1 MAGERSTG
9 SSQQDGG
16 TARTSAQLVSDEPAG
31 MVSGHFTH
39 CQNCGH
45 QPLLS
50 IMDFGHH
57 PPCDSLVRPAQLT
70 LPEPF
75 YPLHLLRCER
85 CGLVQ
90 IDYAVDPA
98 ELFYEG
104 YPYMTGITGA
114 LKSNFD
120 AMAGKV
126 IETLGLQPGSLVID
140 IGSND
145 GTILEGFKA
154 RGMRVLGVEPTG
166 IAKIAN
172 SKGIP
177 TRQAFFSED
186 VARDILQKEGPAS
199 LITAANV
206 FAHVANLG
214 PCLRGIHALLGD
226 RGTFISESHYL
237 LDLID
242 TLQYDTIYHEHLR
255 FYSIK
260 PMQDMMKRFGF
271 SVVDAERIPNHGGSI
286 RVYAVKGTEKNPSG
300 RLQELVKQEEAYGLY
315 ETALYTTFARR
326 VRQSKWKL
334 MHLLSDLK
342 MKGHRIAGIGSP
354 GRSSTVMNY
363 CGIGPDYLDYT
374 AEQATSLKVG
384 LFTPGTHVPVV
395 DEKRLFEDQPEYAL
409 VLAWHLGETIP
420 RKLRSKGLR
429 SKFIMPLP
437 DPVILD
443 W

>member
-1 MAGERSTG
+1 MASDSSAAASRKDGEARHLPG
-9 SSQQDGG
+9 RAGG
-16 TARTSAQLVSDEPAG
+16 NDPVG
-31 MVSGHFTH
+31 MVSGHFDY

-45 QPLLS
+45 RPLAHVL
-50 IMDFGHH
+50 DFGHH
-57 PPCDSLVRPAQLT
+57 PPCDSLLRPAQLT
-70 LPEPF
+70 KPETF
-75 YPLHLLRCER
+75 YPLDLYRCEQ

-90 IDYAVDPA
+90 INHAVDPK
-98 ELFYEG
+98 ELFYEE

-126 IETLGLQPGSLVID
+126 IESLRIQPGSLVVD

-145 GTILEGFKA
+145 GTILQGFKT
-154 RGMRVLGVEPTG
+154 RGMRALGVEPTG

-172 SKGIP
+172 SRGI
-177 TRQAFFSED
+177 TTLQTFFSQD
-186 VARDILQKEGPAS
+186 VAQDVLKKEGPAS

-214 PCLRGIHALLGD
+214 PCLRGIHALLAD
-226 RGTFISESHYL
+226 NGTFISESHYL

-260 PMQDMMKRFGF
+260 PMQDMMRRFGF
-271 SVVDAERIPNHGGSI
+271 SVVDVERIPNHGGSI
-286 RVYAVKGTEKNPSG
+286 RVYAVKGTEGKPSE
-300 RLQELVKQEEAYGLY
+300 RMQELVKQEEAYGLY
-315 ETALYTTFARR
+315 NPALYVKFKQR
-326 VRQSKWKL
+326 VEQSKWKL
-334 MHLLSDLK
+334 MHVLTDLK
-342 MKGHRIAGIGSP
+342 LKGHRIVGIGSP

-374 AEQATSLKVG
+374 AEQASSLKVG

-395 DEKRLFEDQPEYAL
+395 DEKKLFEDQPDYAL
-409 VLAWHLGETIP
+409 VLAWHLGDTIP
-420 RKLRSKGLR
+420 RKLRNKGLK

-437 DPVILD
+437 EPMVLD

>member
-1 MAGERSTG
+1 MASERSTG
-9 SSQQDGG
+9 ASPKAAE
-16 TARTSAQLVSDEPAG
+16 TERTSGRLPGDGPVG
-31 MVSGHFTH
+31 TVSGHFTH

-45 QPLLS
+45 QPLLT

-57 PPCDSLVRPAQLT
+57 PPCDSLVRPAQLSK
-70 LPEPF
+70 PEPF
-75 YPLHLLRCER
+75 YPLHLFRCER

-98 ELFYEG
+98 ELFYEE

-126 IETLGLQPGSLVID
+126 IETLSLQPGSLVVD

-145 GTILEGFKA
+145 GTILQGFKT

-166 IAKIAN
+166 IAKVAN
-172 SKGIP
+172 TRGI
-177 TRQAFFSED
+177 TTLQTFFSEE
-186 VARDILQKEGPAS
+186 VAQDIVKKEGPAS

-214 PCLRGIHALLGD
+214 PCLRGIHALLAD
-226 RGTFISESHYL
+226 HGTFISESHYL

-286 RVYAVKGTEKNPSG
+286 RVYAVKGTAGKPSG
-300 RLQELVKQEEAYGLY
+300 RLQQLIKQEEAYGLY
-315 ETALYTTFARR
+315 DAALYATFARR

-334 MHLLSDLK
+334 MHMLTDLK
-342 MKGHRIAGIGSP
+342 LKGHRIVGIGSP

-395 DEKRLFEDQPEYAL
+395 DEQRLFDDQPEYAL

>member
-1 MAGERSTG
+1 MASERSTG
-9 SSQQDGG
+9 SSQQAGATG
-16 TARTSAQLVSDEPAG
+16 LSGRLTSDEPAG
-31 MVSGHFTH
+31 MVSGHFSH

-45 QPLLS
+45 QPLVP

-70 LPEPF
+70 QPEAF
-75 YPLHLLRCER
+75 YPLHLFRCDR

-126 IETLGLQPGSLVID
+126 IETLRIQPGSLVID

-145 GTILEGFKA
+145 GTILEGFKT

-172 SKGIP
+172 SRGI
-177 TRQAFFSED
+177 TTLQTFFSES
-186 VARDILQKEGPAS
+186 VAQDILKKEGPAS

-214 PCLRGIHALLGD
+214 PCLRGIHALLTD
-226 RGTFISESHYL
+226 HGTFISESHYL

-271 SVVDAERIPNHGGSI
+271 SVVDVERIPNHGGSI
-286 RVYAVKGTEKNPSG
+286 RVYAVKGTEGKPSE
-300 RLQELVKQEEAYGLY
+300 RMQELLKQEEAYGLY
-315 ETALYTTFARR
+315 DPALYVTFAQR

-334 MHLLSDLK
+334 MQILSDLK
-342 MKGHRIAGIGSP
+342 LKGHRIVGIGSP

-374 AEQATSLKVG
+374 AEQSTSLKVG

-395 DEKRLFEDQPEYAL
+395 DEKKLFEDQPEYAL

-437 DPVILD
+437 EPVILD

>member
-1 MAGERSTG
+1 MASERSTG
-9 SSQQDGG
+9 SSPKDGG
-16 TARTSAQLVSDEPAG
+16 VARASGRLAGDEPVG
-31 MVSGHFTH
+31 TVSGHFNY
-39 CQNCGH
+39 CQNCGQ

-70 LPEPF
+70 QREPF
-75 YPLHLLRCER
+75 YPLHLFRCAR

-90 IDYAVDPA
+90 IDYSVDPA

-126 IETLGLQPGSLVID
+126 IETLRIQPGSLVVD

-172 SKGIP
+172 SRGI
-177 TRQAFFSED
+177 TTLQTFFNEK
-186 VARDILQKEGPAS
+186 VAQDILKQDGLAT

-214 PCLRGIHALLGD
+214 PCLRGIHALLAD
-226 RGTFISESHYL
+226 SGTFISESHYL

-286 RVYAVKGTEKNPSG
+286 RVYAVKGTEGKPSE
-300 RLQELVKQEEAYGLY
+300 RMQALIKQEEAYGLY
-315 ETALYTTFARR
+315 DSTLYATFAQR

-342 MKGHRIAGIGSP
+342 LKGHRIVGIGSP

-395 DEKRLFEDQPEYAL
+395 DEKRLFEDQPDYAL

>member
-1 MAGERSTG
+1 MASERAAG
-9 SSQQDGG
+9 VARQDGN
-16 TARTSAQLVSDEPAG
+16 EPGAT
-31 MVSGHFTH
+31 VSGHFDH
-39 CQNCGH
+39 CQNCSH
-45 QPLLS
+45 RPL
-50 IMDFGHH
+50 IPVMDFGHH
-57 PPCDSLVRPAQLT
+57 PPCDSLLRPEQLAK
-70 LPEPF
+70 PEAF
-75 YPLHLLRCER
+75 YPLHVFRCER

-114 LKSNFD
+114 LKTNFD
-120 AMAGKV
+120 AMAAKV
-126 IETLGLQPGSLVID
+126 IETLRLKPGRLVLD

-145 GTILEGFKA
+145 GTILQGFKT

-172 SKGIP
+172 SRGIP
-177 TRQAFFSED
+177 TRQAFFSEE
-186 VARDILQKEGPAS
+186 VARDIRQAEGPAS

-214 PCLRGIHALLGD
+214 PCLRGIHALLAD
-226 RGTFISESHYL
+226 DGTFISESHYL

-260 PMQDMMKRFGF
+260 PMQDMMNRFGF
-271 SVVDAERIPNHGGSI
+271 SVVDVERIPNHGGSI
-286 RVYAVKGTEKNPSG
+286 RVYAVKGTAGRPSE
-300 RLQELVKQEEAYGLY
+300 RMCDLVKQEEAYGLY
-315 ETALYTTFARR
+315 GAALYETFAQR

-334 MHLLSDLK
+334 MRLLSDLK
-342 MKGHRIAGIGSP
+342 TNGHRIVGIGSP

-395 DEKRLFEDQPEYAL
+395 DEQRLFDEQPEYAL
-409 VLAWHLGETIP
+409 VLAWHLGEGLP

-437 DPVILD
+437 DPVVLD

>member
-1 MAGERSTG
+1 MASERSTG
-9 SSQQDGG
+9 SSQKDDGTG
-16 TARTSAQLVSDEPAG
+16 RTFGRLADDEPVG
-31 MVSGHFTH
+31 MVTGHFNH

-45 QPLLS
+45 EPLIP

-70 LPEPF
+70 KPEAF
-75 YPLHLLRCER
+75 YPLHLFRCDR

-98 ELFYEG
+98 ELFYEE

-126 IETLGLQPGSLVID
+126 IETLRLQPGSLVVD

-145 GTILEGFKA
+145 GTILQGFKT

-172 SKGIP
+172 SRGI
-177 TRQAFFSED
+177 TTLQAFFNQD
-186 VARDILQKEGPAS
+186 VAQDVLKKEGPAS

-214 PCLRGIHALLGD
+214 PCLRGIHALLAD
-226 RGTFISESHYL
+226 NGTFISESHYL

-271 SVVDAERIPNHGGSI
+271 SVVDVERIPNHGGSI
-286 RVYAVKGTEKNPSG
+286 RVYAVKGTEGQPSA
-300 RLQELVKQEEAYGLY
+300 RMQELVKQEEAYGLY
-315 ETALYTTFARR
+315 DSALYVTFKQR
-326 VRQSKWKL
+326 VEQSKWKL

-342 MKGHRIAGIGSP
+342 LKGHRIVGIGSP

-395 DEKRLFEDQPEYAL
+395 DEKKLFEDQPDYAL
-409 VLAWHLGETIP
+409 VLAWHLGETVP

>member
-1 MAGERSTG
+1 M
-9 SSQQDGG
+9 
-16 TARTSAQLVSDEPAG
+16 
-31 MVSGHFTH
+31 
-39 CQNCGH
+39 
-45 QPLLS
+45 
-50 IMDFGHH
+50 
-57 PPCDSLVRPAQLT
+57 
-70 LPEPF
+70 
-75 YPLHLLRCER
+75 
-85 CGLVQ
+85 
-90 IDYAVDPA
+90 
-98 ELFYEG
+98 
-104 YPYMTGITGA
+104 
-114 LKSNFD
+114 K
-120 AMAGKV
+120 
-126 IETLGLQPGSLVID
+126 
-140 IGSND
+140 
-145 GTILEGFKA
+145 
-154 RGMRVLGVEPTG
+154 
-166 IAKIAN
+166 
-172 SKGIP
+172 
-177 TRQAFFSED
+177 
-186 VARDILQKEGPAS
+186 PAS

-286 RVYAVKGTEKNPSG
+286 RVYAVKGTGNNPSG
-300 RLQELVKQEEAYGLY
+300 RLQELVKQEESYGLY
-315 ETALYTTFARR
+315 GSALYATFAQR

-384 LFTPGTHVPVV
+384 LFTPATHII
-395 DEKRLFEDQPEYAL
+395 AL
-409 VLAWHLGETIP
+409 PG
-420 RKLRSKGLR
+420 
-429 SKFIMPLP
+429 
-437 DPVILD
+437 
-443 W
+443 

>member
-1 MAGERSTG
+1 MASERSTG
-9 SSQQDGG
+9 SSQQAGG
-16 TARTSAQLVSDEPAG
+16 TGASDRLTRAEPAG
-31 MVSGHFTH
+31 MVSGHFSH

-45 QPLLS
+45 RPLIP

-57 PPCDSLVRPAQLT
+57 PPCDSLVRPEQLT
-70 LPEPF
+70 KPEAF
-75 YPLHLLRCER
+75 YPLHLFRCDR

-126 IETLGLQPGSLVID
+126 IETLRIQPGSLVID

-145 GTILEGFKA
+145 GTILQGFKT

-172 SKGIP
+172 SRGI
-177 TRQAFFSED
+177 TTLQTFFSEN
-186 VARDILQKEGPAS
+186 VAQDILKQEGPAS

-214 PCLRGIHALLGD
+214 PCLRGIHALLAD
-226 RGTFISESHYL
+226 HGTFISESHYL

-271 SVVDAERIPNHGGSI
+271 SVVDVERIPNHGGSI
-286 RVYAVKGTEKNPSG
+286 RVYAVKGTEGKPSE
-300 RLQELVKQEEAYGLY
+300 RMQELLKQEESYGLY
-315 ETALYTTFARR
+315 DPALYVTFTQR

-334 MHLLSDLK
+334 MQILSGLK
-342 MKGHRIAGIGSP
+342 LKGHRIAGIGSP

-374 AEQATSLKVG
+374 AEQSTSLKVG

-395 DEKRLFEDQPEYAL
+395 DEKKLFEDQPEYAL

-437 DPVILD
+437 EPVILD